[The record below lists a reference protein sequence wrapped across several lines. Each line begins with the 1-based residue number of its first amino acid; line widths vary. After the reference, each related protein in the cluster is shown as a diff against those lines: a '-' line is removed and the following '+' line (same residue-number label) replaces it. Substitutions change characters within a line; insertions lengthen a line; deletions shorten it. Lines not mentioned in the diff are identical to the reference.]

1 MSPILGNEIVLSMKT
16 TLATRALTAADAGKF
31 KAIRMLAAETS
42 PAAIWPTY
50 EEEARKPVEAV
61 AARIA
66 PTDTLTVYGA
76 FDSGALV
83 GIAGVRREPLAKI
96 AHKATIWG
104 VFVDPG
110 YRRQG
115 VAQDLLRA
123 TTEHAVREWHSA
135 QLVLCVNAENT
146 AAKALYV
153 SLGFSTFGV
162 EPRAL
167 FVDGRFYDE
176 EHMYK
181 ALR

>member
-1 MSPILGNEIVLSMKT
+1 LNDNIGQSMT
-16 TLATRALTAADAGKF
+16 TTITIRALAAADAAHF
-31 KAIRMLAAETS
+31 KSIRMLAAKTS
-42 PAAIWPTY
+42 PGAIWPTH
-50 EEEARKPVEAV
+50 EEEARKSVEQV
-61 AARIA
+61 AARIV

-76 FDSGALV
+76 FNSDVLV

-104 VFVDPG
+104 VFVDPNH
-110 YRRQG
+110 RRQG
-115 VAQDLLRA
+115 VALDLLRA
-123 TTEHAVREWHSA
+123 TTEHAAREWRSA
-135 QLVLCVNAENT
+135 QLILSVNAENS

-153 SLGFSTFGV
+153 SLGFATFGV